1 MAKDY
6 SSHAD
11 YMARVSPEAKARIK
25 EIEAG
30 LRAAFGSH
38 IESRRVEVIVFSD
51 VSIDELANALLSH
64 PQILKPLFA
73 VCSLGGRG
81 PARDLDVRNLNTY
94 RPKLTRDKA
103 NQLAGYMKPFLP
115 DCVEIPTIV
124 KVDELGF
131 LDKEIRKAKG
141 GWETRIREAAN
152 KWGRVVFTKRKFTV
166 DGQKFE
172 LDAAFPKTGDVRI
185 GIDVKRIEARQDIH
199 KRCDEIVNKAAKL
212 SSVFPTAKFGA
223 VIYYPFPTEHVN
235 VQSRLKSSNI
245 HGIAFAGDSDASIDN
260 AMKLLLANLGV
271 KAAE

>member
-11 YMARVSPEAKARIK
+11 YMARASGEAKARKK
-25 EIEAG
+25 EIEGG
-30 LRAAFGSH
+30 LRAAFSSH
-38 IESRRVEVIVFSD
+38 IESRTVEVILFSD
-51 VSIDELANALLSH
+51 VSPDELAQALLSY
-64 PQILKPLFA
+64 PQILNRLLA

-94 RPKLTRDKA
+94 KPKLTRDKA

-141 GWETRIREAAN
+141 AWETRIRDAAN
-152 KWGRVVFTKRKFTV
+152 KWGRVVFTKRKFVV
-166 DGQKFE
+166 DRQKFE
-172 LDAAFPKTGDVRI
+172 LDAAFPKTGTVQV

-199 KRCDEIVNKAAKL
+199 KRCDEIVNKATKRKL
-212 SSVFPTAKFGA
+212 P
-223 VIYYPFPTEHVN
+223 
-235 VQSRLKSSNI
+235 L
-245 HGIAFAGDSDASIDN
+245 
-260 AMKLLLANLGV
+260 
-271 KAAE
+271 